1 MKRSVI
7 VVLPEACEGLAEA
20 KAAAALQGVQV
31 QTSALLEDGN
41 ALFLS
46 PELQDYMEERLGGDF
61 L

>member
-7 VVLPEACEGLAEA
+7 VVLPEDYADLAGA
-20 KAAAALQGVQV
+20 KSAAALQGVQV
-31 QTSALLEDGN
+31 QTSKLLESGN